1 MEVFYQVSL
10 QIILLLLT
18 RTKTATT
25 AGLQTFFK
33 QESFLGIEMSATV
46 VLGLSILWSLKTCIF
61 LHMKSI
67 RYVDMTKI
75 NGIVNKK

>member
-1 MEVFYQVSL
+1 MFLNYIYLFIGMEVYYQVSL

-33 QESFLGIEMSATV
+33 QESFLGIEMDATI
-46 VLGLSILWSLKTCIF
+46 VLGLSILWSVKTCIF
-61 LHMKSI
+61 LHMKSV
-67 RYVDMTKI
+67 R
-75 NGIVNKK
+75 